1 VTSIITAST
10 LLGVLL
16 GVLVGVEASEMGVA
30 LGTGVRAVDGW
41 LLGDA
46 AHAESVM

>member
-1 VTSIITAST
+1 MVTAST

-16 GVLVGVEASEMGVA
+16 GVLVGVEAWEMGVA
-30 LGTGVRAVDGW
+30 LGPGVKAVDGW

-46 AHAESVM
+46 AHAESMM